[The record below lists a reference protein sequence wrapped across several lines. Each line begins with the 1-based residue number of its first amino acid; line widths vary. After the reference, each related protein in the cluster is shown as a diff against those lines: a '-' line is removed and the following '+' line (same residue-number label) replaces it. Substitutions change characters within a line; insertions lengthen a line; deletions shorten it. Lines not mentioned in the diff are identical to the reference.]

1 MVVDVVVAVVA
12 VAVAAVAV
20 AVAVVVVVGVVVVV
34 VVVVVGCRLSDVSCC
49 SYGFS
54 LADCLVQ
61 IPLFLESFL
70 LSCHG
75 LNPLM
80 DQNHIPLPMEYQ
92 KQVFHSFVEL
102 ADP

>member
-20 AVAVVVVVGVVVVV
+20 AVAVVVVVGV

>member
-1 MVVDVVVAVVA
+1 MVVDVVAVVA

-20 AVAVVVVVGVVVVV
+20 AVAVVVVVGVVV

>member
-1 MVVDVVVAVVA
+1 MVVDVVAVVA

-20 AVAVVVVVGVVVVV
+20 AVAVVVVVVGVVV